1 MTPETVS
8 LFLGSALGS
17 VSKLIGRMVSASID
31 MNKAQVEGMVTK
43 QEAADNSHDR
53 AEKRG
58 GEWTRRFI
66 VVTVLFAVVIAP
78 FLLAHSPEGITVGQ
92 ETSYLFGIFSGVK
105 YQTLSGYLILPEI
118 RQTILAIVGFYFG
131 SSQIK

>member
-1 MTPETVS
+1 
-8 LFLGSALGS
+8 
-17 VSKLIGRMVSASID
+17 
-31 MNKAQVEGMVTK
+31 MVTK
-43 QEAADNSHDR
+43 QKAADNSHDK
-53 AEKRG
+53 AANRG

-92 ETSYLFGIFSGVK
+92 ETSYLFGLINGIK
-105 YQTLSGYLILPEI
+105 YETLSGYLILPEI

>member
-1 MTPETVS
+1 MTDETIS

-17 VSKLIGRMVSASID
+17 ISKLVGTMVTASIN

-43 QEAADNSHDR
+43 QKAADDSHDK
-53 AEKRG
+53 AAGRG

-78 FLLAHSPEGITVGQ
+78 FLLAHSPEGITVGS
-92 ETSYLFGIFSGVK
+92 EKSWLFGIISGIK
-105 YQTLSGYLILPEI
+105 YETLSGYLILPEI
-118 RQTILAIVGFYFG
+118 RQTILAIVGYYFG
-131 SSQIK
+131 SSAIK

>member
-8 LFLGSALGS
+8 LFLGSAVGS
-17 VSKLIGRMVSASID
+17 ISKLIGKMVSASID

-43 QEAADNSHDR
+43 QKAADTSYDKAAR
-53 AEKRG
+53 RG

-66 VVTVLFAVVIAP
+66 VITVFFAVVIAP

-92 ETSYLFGIFSGVK
+92 EKSYIFGLIKGIE
-105 YQTLSGYLILPEI
+105 YETLSGYLILPEI
-118 RQTILAIVGFYFG
+118 RQTIMAIVGFYFG
-131 SSQIK
+131 SAQIK